1 MPETGSAIAVRFSV
15 HAPCR
20 RYPGNRGPRWM
31 VSHGD
36 IGLQIRDVKPM
47 TAISGRAEIKILALV
62 GDRRGTVS
70 RRLLKLPAQTALAGI
85 QLIVAELGGLP
96 TYSEDIDSA
105 DVQDSVAALR
115 VAAAEA
121 DAALILSPVYGSSRG
136 ALRNAIDWLTRP
148 RNGELQNKPLAVVV
162 PAVGGFVGVW
172 SHPANRDAAHIVER
186 IAVAD
191 LGYLVHK
198 LAAEVVRAPMA
209 FEAVHSTAD

>member
-1 MPETGSAIAVRFSV
+1 
-15 HAPCR
+15 
-20 RYPGNRGPRWM
+20 M

-36 IGLQIRDVKPM
+36 IGLRIRDVKPM
-47 TAISGRAEIKILALV
+47 TAFSGRADIKILALV
-62 GDRRGTVS
+62 GNRRGTVY

-85 QLIVAELGGLP
+85 QLIVGELGGLP

-105 DVQDSVAALR
+105 DVQDSVATLR
-115 VAAAEA
+115 AAAAEA
-121 DAALILSPVYGSSRG
+121 HAVLILSPVYGSSRG

-148 RNGELQNKPLAVVV
+148 CNGELQDKPLAVVV

-172 SHPANRDAAHIVER
+172 SHPANRDAPHIVER

-191 LGYLVHK
+191 LGDLVHK
-198 LAAEVVRAPMA
+198 LAAEVARAPMA